1 LVSTDAPALAPHFN
15 HERHADPTVSV
26 IVPTRNRAEYVRQ
39 LLDAL
44 AGQSYAASKLEVIVV
59 DNDST
64 DNIEAIV
71 REAAEHSGRNIRYV
85 RKRNDG
91 PAASRNRGAEL
102 ATGEILAFTDSDC
115 LPAAN
120 WLTEGVHAFD
130 RPEIGVVCG
139 PIIPVDVG
147 RGDPFFVHQILPV
160 TREEGLFPTANVFY
174 RRECFLRL
182 GGFDETLR
190 TYPWGQPIGG
200 DDTEFAWR
208 VKRSGYQSAFV
219 ASASVRHQA
228 SEIAPHQYMLNSLQ
242 AQILP
247 RMVRTAPEL
256 RDMCLYRRYL
266 VTKNNGLFLLL
277 LVGAAL
283 ARKQPY
289 ALALGLPWLRSVWP
303 ILTIDAWPPKRW
315 PRMALRL
322 ALHLE
327 SSLLL
332 EAALIYGSVRNR
344 RLVL

>member
-1 LVSTDAPALAPHFN
+1 VSIDAPTLAPLSNREHQ
-15 HERHADPTVSV
+15 AAPMVSV
-26 IVPTRNRAEYVRQ
+26 IVPTRNRAECVRQ
-39 LLDAL
+39 LMDAL
-44 AGQSYAASKLEVIVV
+44 ARQSYPASRLEVIVV
-59 DNDST
+59 DNEST
-64 DNIEAIV
+64 DDIEAIV
-71 REAAEHSGRNIRYV
+71 WRAAESSGRKIRYV

-102 ATGEILAFTDSDC
+102 ARGEILAFTDSDC
-115 LPAAN
+115 LPDEN
-120 WLTEGVHAFD
+120 WLMEGVRAFD
-130 RPEIGVVCG
+130 RDDIGVVCG

-147 RGDPFFVHQILPV
+147 PRDPFFVHQILPV

-174 RRECFLRL
+174 RRECFLWF

-256 RDMCLYRRYL
+256 RDMCLYRRYF
-266 VTKNNGLFLLL
+266 VTKNNGMFLLL
-277 LVGAAL
+277 LAGTAL

-303 ILTIDAWPPKRW
+303 ILRIDAWPPKRW